1 MAETVTDAREM
12 AYLYDLYIV
21 PGWREVFDRIV
32 DEEIKFPE
40 EGRFLEVECGTGG
53 FAIDMAARGGHKV
66 EVVAV
71 DSDPERLSIAKG
83 KAEIRKFER
92 IEFQQAEATRL
103 DFPDNSFDF
112 VLADLSLLP
121 VESIPKACEE
131 IVRVAG
137 KGAPVVIKLSTRG
150 SFDEFFSIFWE
161 ALYELD
167 LITCTPQLEAL
178 VNERLTVSDA
188 EQIAHDAGLR
198 DLRTFTRKER
208 FDYQN
213 ARAFLDSPLISSL
226 FLDHW
231 TSIIPDVKSRSK
243 LSEKLIKIIDRER
256 HDMDFDISIKATVIG
271 GKKK

>member
-83 KAEIRKFER
+83 KAEIRKIER

-121 VESIPKACEE
+121 VESIPEACEE
-131 IVRVAG
+131 VVRVAG
-137 KGAPVVIKLSTRG
+137 KGASVVIKLSTRG

-167 LITCTPQLEAL
+167 LIACSPQLEAL
-178 VNERLTVSDA
+178 INERLTVTDA
-188 EQIAHDAGLR
+188 EQIAHDSGLR

-208 FDYQN
+208 FDFQN
-213 ARAFLDSPLISSL
+213 ARTFLDSPLISSL

-231 TSIIPDVKSRSK
+231 TSIIPDDSSRVKVREA
-243 LSEKLIKIIDRER
+243 LNRIIDRER